1 MKRSL
6 KRISTMQHYAMH
18 HYALIFMLSAALLP
32 ACDKNAISA
41 AATRST
47 TAEQTQPQ
55 TVTPQ
60 LSLGLGDGV
69 NLQPSYYNSGNVNF
83 GWSLMKS
90 NTKIKTVRIEI
101 EPTVSITTVK
111 SWISQARS
119 NGFSVIATY
128 HKASVLGSDNVS
140 DLLAAANWWKANYSS
155 LASAGTFTVN
165 LMNEWGDHNLTAS
178 AYASAYNQ
186 AIPIVRKVYSGIII
200 DCSGWGQETHIAA
213 EAILGT
219 GGTKISDG
227 NIIPSVHVYP
237 NGWNQ
242 ALNHNLQNSDLDDL
256 ATAGKGGIIGEFGN
270 SPSGS
275 VNWSGIVTYAKSS
288 KGWTVLGWAWNGD
301 GGSMNMVTPS
311 WSSDPTATSFSE
323 SSYFNTVYSLL

>member
-1 MKRSL
+1 MHISYAPLCPYLTTVFPVIASL
-6 KRISTMQHYAMH
+6 RQKFPVNSSPTRATASV
-18 HYALIFMLSAALLP
+18 P
-32 ACDKNAISA
+32 A
-41 AATRST
+41 
-47 TAEQTQPQ
+47 QPQ
-55 TVTPQ
+55 AITPL

-83 GWSLMKS
+83 GWSLMKA

-119 NGFSVIATY
+119 NGFAVIATY

-155 LASAGTFTVN
+155 LASAGSFTVN

-186 AIPIVRKVYSGIII
+186 AIPIVRTVYSGTIII
-200 DCSGWGQETHIAA
+200 DCSGWGQETHVATQ
-213 EAILGT
+213 AILGT
-219 GGTKISDG
+219 AGTKISDG
-227 NIIPSVHVYP
+227 GIIPSVHVYP

-242 ALNHNLQNSDLDDL
+242 ALNHNLQKLRPGRPGQRRQRRDHRRIRQFPFGQRQLVRRSYLCEVLQGLDSPGL
-256 ATAGKGGIIGEFGN
+256 GLERGRGEHEYGNAQHGLPTRRRRAYAPAG
-270 SPSGS
+270 
-275 VNWSGIVTYAKSS
+275 
-288 KGWTVLGWAWNGD
+288 
-301 GGSMNMVTPS
+301 
-311 WSSDPTATSFSE
+311 
-323 SSYFNTVYSLL
+323 YFNTIYSLL

>member
-6 KRISTMQHYAMH
+6 KRISAMQ
-18 HYALIFMLSAALLP
+18 HYALIFLLPAALLP
-32 ACDKNAISA
+32 ACDKNTLSSAI
-41 AATRST
+41 TRT
-47 TAEQTQPQ
+47 TTSEQAQARTA
-55 TVTPQ
+55 TPQ

-101 EPTVSITTVK
+101 EPSVSITTVK
-111 SWISQARS
+111 SWISQAKS
-119 NGFSVIATY
+119 NGFSIIATY

-140 DLLAAANWWKANYSS
+140 DLLAAANWWKTNYSS
-155 LASAGTFTVN
+155 LASAGSFTVN
-165 LMNEWGDHNLTAS
+165 LMNEWGDHNLTAN

-186 AIPIVRKVYSGIII
+186 AIPIVRTVYSGTIII

-219 GGTKISDG
+219 QGTKISDG

-242 ALNHNLQNSDLDDL
+242 ALNHNLENSDLDDL
-256 ATAGKGGIIGEFGN
+256 ASAGKGGIIGEFGN

-275 VNWSGIVTYAKSS
+275 VNWSGIVTYAKST

-301 GGSMNMVTPS
+301 GGSMNMVTPG